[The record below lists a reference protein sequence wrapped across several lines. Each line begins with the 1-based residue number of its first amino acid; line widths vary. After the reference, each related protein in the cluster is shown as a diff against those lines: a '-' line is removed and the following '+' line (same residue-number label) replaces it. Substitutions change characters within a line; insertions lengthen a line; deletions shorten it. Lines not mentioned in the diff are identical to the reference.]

1 MRFLLATLLC
11 LGITQVSAIELNGRA
26 EFAQQLALNSS
37 ISGRVSSIKVSAGQ
51 QVSAG
56 ELLLTFVATGFQA
69 EADFAQ
75 AHRDSLIP
83 TVDRMQTEMEKA
95 QELFDRDSLSLVD
108 LNTAEQNLAIAKAKL
123 AAAEAKLTQALFR
136 LSQTEIRAPIGGIV
150 LDIATF
156 AGQYINTR
164 VDNQTLLTIADNSS
178 MVVNVLIP
186 VEQWTDSL
194 LNKAARVNFQK
205 QNYPGKVVGIGKQAS
220 IGSNNY
226 PAVTLQVNFRTD
238 DELPAGVPVTV
249 VIDDD

>member
-26 EFAQQLALNSS
+26 EFARQLAMNSS
-37 ISGRVSSIKVSAGQ
+37 ISGRVASIRVSAGQ
-51 QVSAG
+51 RVSAG
-56 ELLLTFVATGFQA
+56 ELLLTLVATGFQA
-69 EADFAQ
+69 EADFAR
-75 AHRDSLIP
+75 AHRDSLKP

-108 LNTAEQNLAIAKAKL
+108 LDTAEQNLAIAKARL

-136 LSQTEIRAPIGGIV
+136 LSQTEIRAPTGGIV

-156 AGQYINTR
+156 PGQYINTR
-164 VDNQTLLTIADNSS
+164 TGNQTLLTIADNSS

-186 VEQWTDSL
+186 VEQWTYSL
-194 LNKAARVNFQK
+194 LNKPARVNFQK
-205 QNYPGKVVGIGKQAS
+205 RNYQGKVVGISKQAS

-226 PAVTLQVNFRTD
+226 PAVKLQVNFRTD

-249 VIDDD
+249 VIADE